1 TVVTPRS
8 ALSPYTTLFRSSGAW
23 AAGEGRRTRRRT
35 DRRGAPLPRAGAGR
49 SRGLLRPA
57 GCGGT
62 GTGRARGTLRARGA
76 VLRRRNRR
84 RDRECAGRG
93 CPMTARVGE
102 TTDPAQLIPGQP
114 QQTAGDLRGVGGTLP
129 AVGEVGG
136 MLGRIDPANWIGEA
150 SNVFRDAFGAEP
162 PKWLGL
168 VDTVARGGQTLADYA
183 DVLTWAQ
190 GEAQRAI
197 EMHTQ
202 A

>member
-49 SRGLLRPA
+49 SRRLLRPA

-93 CPMTARVGE
+93 CPMTAQLGERSEERRVGK
-102 TTDPAQLIPGQP
+102 GWRGRG
-114 QQTAGDLRGVGGTLP
+114 AGGHD
-129 AVGEVGG
+129 E
-136 MLGRIDPANWIGEA
+136 
-150 SNVFRDAFGAEP
+150 
-162 PKWLGL
+162 
-168 VDTVARGGQTLADYA
+168 
-183 DVLTWAQ
+183 
-190 GEAQRAI
+190 
-197 EMHTQ
+197 
-202 A
+202 